1 MQPSPRTA
9 TLVDAVLPKPTYL
22 PTYLR
27 QAILIVGFSL
37 LNALAAQAEVR
48 LPFTPI
54 PITGQTFAVLLTG
67 LLLGGRLGA
76 LALIAYVAE
85 GLVGLP
91 FFAGGKSGLPYALGP
106 TGGYLVGFIAA
117 AYVVGRLA
125 ERGWDRRI
133 WTTILAM
140 VIGNLVIYA
149 FGLSWLVRFVGP
161 ERVLA
166 LGVIPFLAGDAVK
179 VLLAAVALPGG
190 WKLLGRRRGS

>member
-1 MQPSPRTA
+1 M
-9 TLVDAVLPKPTYL
+9 TLVDVVLPKPTYL